1 MDEYRSS
8 KLAVVTGASS
18 GIGLATCVE
27 LLGQGVKVIAV
38 SRTCGGLMALI
49 QAYPVHLQWFQ
60 GDVTDDAVLSRLADF
75 ARAHGT
81 VDYLVPNAG
90 VAMLSAADDN
100 DSFERQWKLNGKA
113 AIEVFRALSGLMS
126 PGASVVF
133 VGTFLRQIAF
143 EGLGPYIATKAA
155 LSALVKTLALE
166 FSKRGIRINM
176 VSPGPTKTAI
186 WGGLG
191 LSECDLQAV
200 ADGVSQ
206 RLLTHEFLEPEAV
219 AKVIAFQ
226 LSNGASGVF
235 GQDWVVDAGYSLI

>member
-1 MDEYRSS
+1 MSEFAFN

-18 GIGLATCVE
+18 GIGLATCAE
-27 LLGQGVKVIAV
+27 LLGKGVKVIAV
-38 SRTCGGLMALI
+38 SRTCGGLMPLI
-49 QAYPVHLQWFQ
+49 QAYPIHLQWFQ
-60 GDVTDDAVLSRLADF
+60 ADVTDDAALSRLADF
-75 ARAHGT
+75 AQAHGA
-81 VDYLVPNAG
+81 VDFLVPNAG
-90 VAMLSAADDN
+90 VAMLSAADDH
-100 DSFERQWKLNGKA
+100 DAFERQWQVNGKA
-113 AIEVFRALSGLMS
+113 AIEVFRKLSGLMS

-191 LSECDLQAV
+191 LSEGDLQAV
-200 ADGVSQ
+200 ADGVSK
-206 RLLTHEFLEPEAV
+206 RLLTQEFLEPEAV